1 MSKVERSA
9 GIPITIGGRMTPY
22 RAGGGYEGKTP
33 ELDAVVAKAA
43 KMLSGAFKR
52 DVEIRFNSDRESG
65 GAWFKNSLE
74 GFKGNCQIGLCA
86 GIYKVCPPD
95 WTRDEMVDAALDH
108 SWPWSERK
116 LRYECLPTEIRVSTN
131 VKEDA
136 LLDKSLATSGT
147 PESHYCW
154 LDHESLE
161 GAIRWLKNNVD
172 FSAILD

>member
-1 MSKVERSA
+1 MSKIERSA

-22 RAGGGYEGKTP
+22 QAGGGYEGKTQ

-43 KMLSGAFKR
+43 KMLSKAFKR

-65 GAWFKNSLE
+65 GAWLKNSLE
-74 GFKGNCQIGLCA
+74 AYKGNCQVGLCA

-95 WTRDEMVDAALDH
+95 WTRDSMINAALDR
-108 SWPWSERK
+108 SWPLSERRQ
-116 LRYECLPTEIRVSTN
+116 RYDNLPTEIRVSTN
-131 VKEDA
+131 ITESA

-154 LDHESLE
+154 LDHKSLE
-161 GAIRWLKNNVD
+161 GAMRWLKDNIN
-172 FSAILD
+172 FGAILD